1 MFEKFAEQ
9 FNNDVIAR
17 YQQKLAVLAKTAEG
31 MTIEDLKGLT
41 RTIGEAM
48 IPQSMKDL
56 GTILE
61 NSGNSPVN
69 TATNTLTK
77 ATFMDEEGKPWFY
90 TMDDNIHEPV
100 AFNGGPDT
108 FENSRYY

>member
-1 MFEKFAEQ
+1 MFEKFVEQ
-9 FNNDVIAR
+9 FNNDVITR
-17 YQQKLAVLAKTAEG
+17 YQQKLAALAKTAEG

-41 RTIGEAM
+41 RTIGGAM
-48 IPQSMKDL
+48 VPQSIKDI

-61 NSGNSPVN
+61 NSGKDPVN
-69 TATNTLTK
+69 TTNALTK

-100 AFNGGPDT
+100 AFNGDPDT

>member
-1 MFEKFAEQ
+1 MFEKFAE
-9 FNNDVIAR
+9 DVMVR
-17 YQQKLAVLAKTAEG
+17 YQQKLAALVKQAEG

-48 IPQSMKDL
+48 IPQSMKDI

-69 TATNTLTK
+69 TTNTLTK
-77 ATFMDEEGKPWFY
+77 ATFRDEEGKPWFY
-90 TMDDNIHEPV
+90 TMDDDIHEPV
-100 AFNGGPDT
+100 AFNGDPDT